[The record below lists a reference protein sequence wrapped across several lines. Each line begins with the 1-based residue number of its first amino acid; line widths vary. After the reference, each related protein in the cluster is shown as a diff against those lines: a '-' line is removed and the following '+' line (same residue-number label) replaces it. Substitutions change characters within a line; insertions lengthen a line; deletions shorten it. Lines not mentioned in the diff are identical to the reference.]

1 MKGCWCGCR
10 FGVVEQRSRHCEVS
24 SFDDAHREARLALG
38 KPTLTS
44 LVSEEPLVGFD
55 HYGSRR
61 LTGADAGASRRSQA
75 RRPLALR
82 VHRLENERVAFVTSG
97 RVIQHRETADACRL
111 PILTGRFA
119 AILPRKPHRV
129 ARRIGCDAEALL
141 PGACRGVGDLH
152 NGLPIS
158 PPLVPPLV
166 QCAARSAA
174 HCALRLPRPQTEV
187 AIGYFCCRKVS
198 DHDLFSVAHPRARHA
213 KTAASARM

>member
-24 SFDDAHREARLALG
+24 SFDDAHREARFALG

-61 LTGADAGASRRSQA
+61 LTGADAAASQRSQA

-97 RVIQHRETADACRL
+97 RVIQHRETADARRL
-111 PILTGRFA
+111 PILWSIRSD
-119 AILPRKPHRV
+119 P
-129 ARRIGCDAEALL
+129 ARGNRIGS
-141 PGACRGVGDLH
+141 PGESTAT
-152 NGLPIS
+152 
-158 PPLVPPLV
+158 
-166 QCAARSAA
+166 
-174 HCALRLPRPQTEV
+174 LRL
-187 AIGYFCCRKVS
+187 CS
-198 DHDLFSVAHPRARHA
+198 
-213 KTAASARM
+213 